1 MPKTSSGS
9 LKIFSQD
16 INAVKRLLKKTLKIW
31 KAEHPEI
38 CSVFIFGS
46 FVKGDFTPGSDIDV
60 LLILSDSKRSFRD
73 RLAKYYPENFPISV
87 DLFPFTI
94 SEIKEMRNHPS
105 IYKTAVETGIEIKFR
120 RYNIN

>member
-16 INAVKRLLKKTLKIW
+16 INVIKKSLKKTLKIW
-31 KAEHPEI
+31 KAEYPEI
-38 CSVFIFGS
+38 SSVFIFGS

-73 RLAKYYPENFPISV
+73 RLSEYYPEIFQF
-87 DLFPFTI
+87 L
-94 SEIKEMRNHPS
+94 
-105 IYKTAVETGIEIKFR
+105 
-120 RYNIN
+120 

>member
-16 INAVKRLLKKTLKIW
+16 INAVKRLLKKTLKIR
-31 KAEHPEI
+31 KAEYPEI

-46 FVKGDFTPGSDIDV
+46 YVKGDFTPGSDIDV

-73 RLAKYYPENFPISV
+73 RLAEYYPENFPIPV

-94 SEIKEMRNHPS
+94 SEIKEMCNHPS
-105 IYKTAVETGIEIKFR
+105 IYKTAVETGIEIKFK
-120 RYNIN
+120 